1 MVRNVFG
8 DYQITGKDYAII
20 ILRELILSQFISITP
35 NLKTDKGV
43 NSDRY
48 INVAGFYF
56 IYNNEEL
63 VYIGYTNHSIHG
75 RIGRFFAG
83 VRGTER
89 YDENHPAAYKFVA
102 KYGCKC
108 ENVSLKIIPVDYN
121 SLLSDITM
129 TDIEDELIQSMK
141 PTLNNEIYRNRD
153 VLSHSFELQ

>member
-1 MVRNVFG
+1 MNRNVFG
-8 DYQITGKDYAII
+8 DFQITGKDYAIKI
-20 ILRELILSQFISITP
+20 MEELNHSYRISIEP
-35 NLKTDKGV
+35 NLETDKGV
-43 NSDRY
+43 ISDAF

-56 IYNNEEL
+56 IYINGEL

-89 YDENHPAAYKFVA
+89 YDESHPAAYKFVK

-108 ENVSLKIIPVDYN
+108 EDIFLKIIPVDCD

-129 TDIEDELIQSMK
+129 KDIEDELIYYLN
-141 PTLNNEIYRNRD
+141 PLLNNEIYRNRD
-153 VLSHSFELQ
+153 ILSHSLELQ

>member
-1 MVRNVFG
+1 MIRNVFG
-8 DYQITGKDYAII
+8 DFQITGKDYAII
-20 ILRELILSQFISITP
+20 ILRELILSQFISISP

-56 IYNNEEL
+56 IYNNGEL

-89 YDENHPAAYKFVA
+89 YDENHPAAYKFVE

-108 ENVSLKIIPVDYN
+108 EDLFLLIMIPYYLI
-121 SLLSDITM
+121 LL
-129 TDIEDELIQSMK
+129 
-141 PTLNNEIYRNRD
+141 
-153 VLSHSFELQ
+153 

>member
-1 MVRNVFG
+1 MNRNVLG
-8 DYQITGKDYAII
+8 DIQITGKDYAIKI
-20 ILRELILSQFISITP
+20 MEELKLEKFISISP
-35 NLKTDKGV
+35 NLETDKGV
-43 NSDRY
+43 ISDTI

-56 IYNNEEL
+56 IYTNGEL

-89 YDENHPAAYKFVA
+89 DDESHPAAYKFVK

-108 ENVSLKIIPVDYN
+108 EDIFLKIIPVNYN

-129 TDIEDELIQSMK
+129 AYIEDELIYSLN
-141 PTLNNEIYRNRD
+141 PLLNNEIYRNMNI
-153 VLSHSFELQ
+153 LSQSLELQ